1 MSDLKEQCIC
11 IKFCFIQEKTASK
24 MHEMLKTAF
33 GDNDMGRTQT
43 LKWFPSFKCGKAS
56 VEDCE
61 HSGHPCRGHTD
72 KNMVNGCKIIYQDP

>member
-1 MSDLKEQCIC
+1 
-11 IKFCFIQEKTASK
+11 

-43 LKWFPSFKCGKAS
+43 LEWFPSFKCGIAS

-61 HSGHPCRGHTD
+61 HCQPCTGHTD